1 MLTTPGN
8 GKKQARE
15 SEGFPG
21 LSRKQSPI
29 AVEVPGRNR
38 DFQRPPKGSR
48 CLHAEQNRD
57 FIQTAL
63 DDTLRTY

>member
-21 LSRKQSPI
+21 LSRN
-29 AVEVPGRNR
+29 NR
-38 DFQRPPKGSR
+38 PLLSR
-48 CLHAEQNRD
+48 CRD
-57 FIQTAL
+57 GTETSSDPRKGVAVSMPNKTETYLYKAL
-63 DDTLRTY
+63 DELLSDS